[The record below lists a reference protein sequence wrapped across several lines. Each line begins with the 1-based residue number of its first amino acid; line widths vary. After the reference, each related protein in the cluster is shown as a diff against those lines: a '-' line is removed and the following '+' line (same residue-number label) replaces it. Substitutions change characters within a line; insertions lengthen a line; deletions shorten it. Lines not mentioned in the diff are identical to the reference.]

1 MHNKQAS
8 CQQGFTLIEAMIVIA
23 IVAVLLSIA
32 VPSFNDFF
40 EKNRLKRAA
49 EAVYGLVANAKS
61 ESTIRDVDM
70 QVTINAGEWCVGYA
84 TAANCNCTLS
94 NPSAADACSVPVAG
108 TDVLK
113 VVNDLDFSDVTLAT
127 NYGAS
132 VAFNRLRGTA
142 PGGTLNFVSG
152 SWMLDLV
159 ISSEGRVRLCAPA
172 GGTGTMGYPSC

>member
-8 CQQGFTLIEAMIVIA
+8 CQQGFTLIEMMIVLA

-32 VPSFNDFF
+32 VPSFNNFF

-61 ESTIRDVDM
+61 ESTIRDADM
-70 QVTINAGEWCVGYA
+70 SVTINAGTWCVGYA
-84 TAANCNCTLS
+84 AAANCNCTLS
-94 NPSAADACSVPVAG
+94 NPSAAGACAVPVAG

-113 VVNDLDFSDVTLAT
+113 AVSGSDFSDVTLAT

-132 VAFNRLRGTA
+132 VTFNRLRGTA

-152 SWMLDLV
+152 NWKLDLV
-159 ISSEGRVRLCAPA
+159 ISNEGRMRLCAPA
-172 GGTGTMGYPSC
+172 SATATMGYPSC